1 MGEVVTTTEAG
12 LEKVFDEAEALSAVP
27 FWPIAEKVRPNEP
40 RPKAVP
46 YLWRYQQLKA
56 LLDRAGGIELGHDA
70 AERRVFLLANPG
82 IGPTSTTDTVM
93 AAIQMI
99 LPGEVAASHRHTAAA
114 IRFVIEGE
122 GAYTQVGGARM
133 AMSPGD
139 LVLTPSRLY
148 HDHGSR
154 AGGPVYWLD
163 ALDLPLY
170 HVIPAN
176 FSNQY
181 REAQYPAEDC
191 SESPL
196 VLKWVDMRRRLDS
209 RSGTTA
215 TLEYINPTNG
225 GSILKTMRAT
235 ATRMDAGS
243 GTTRFRETASGVYH
257 VVAGRGESKIGD
269 ATLRWEAGDTFAL
282 PAWTAY
288 EHRNLG
294 VDSAYLFRIDERPT
308 LEKLGMY
315 VTEGDLANEPE

>member
-1 MGEVVTTTEAG
+1 MTTTDTG
-12 LEKVFDEAEALSAVP
+12 LEQVFADAEALNAVP
-27 FWPIAEKVRPNEP
+27 FWPITEDVRPNEP
-40 RPKAVP
+40 QPKAVP
-46 YLWRYQQLKA
+46 YLWQYRQLKA
-56 LLDRAGGIELGHDA
+56 LLDRAGCIELGHDA

-99 LPGEVAASHRHTAAA
+99 KPGEIAASHRHTAAA

-133 AMSPGD
+133 AMVPGD

-154 AGGPVYWLD
+154 ASGPVYWLD

-170 HVIPAN
+170 HLFPAN
-176 FSNQY
+176 FTNQY
-181 REAQYPAEDC
+181 REAQYPAEDRPG
-191 SESPL
+191 SPL
-196 VLKWVDMRRRLDS
+196 VFRWADMRRRLDA
-209 RSGTTA
+209 RPGTTA

-235 ATRMDAGS
+235 ATRIAAGV
-243 GTTRFRETASGVYH
+243 GTSRFRETASGVFH
-257 VVAGRGESKIGD
+257 VVAGHGESTIGD
-269 ATLRWEAGDTFAL
+269 ARLTWEAGDTFAL
-282 PAWTAY
+282 PAWTPY

-294 VDSAYLFRIDERPT
+294 DDAAYLFRLDEQPT

-315 VTEGDLANEPE
+315 TTEWELANEPE